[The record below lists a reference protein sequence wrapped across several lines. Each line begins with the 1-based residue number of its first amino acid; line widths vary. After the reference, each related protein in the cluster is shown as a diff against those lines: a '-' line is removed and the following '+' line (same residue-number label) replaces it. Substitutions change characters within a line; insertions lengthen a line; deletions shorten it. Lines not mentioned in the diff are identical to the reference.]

1 MDPLILARAQFAANI
16 SFHILFPTITI
27 ALGWLLFFFRWRWL
41 KTRDEGWL
49 ASYRFW
55 TKVFALSFALGVV
68 SGITMSFQFGTN
80 WPGFMERVGNI
91 AGPLLG
97 YEVLTAF
104 FLEATFLGVMLFGHN
119 RVSERM
125 HMIATFLVAF
135 GTTVSAFWILSLNS
149 WMQTPTGYEIV
160 NGEFHVRSWM
170 EVLFN
175 PSFPYRLAH
184 MLLASGLTGSFLVA
198 GVSAWQL
205 LRGTPHKGTQ
215 RALRTGITVA
225 AILIPVQIFV
235 GDQHGLNTLEHQP
248 QKIAAMEGVWQTERG
263 APLLLFAWP
272 DAAAKENRYVVG
284 IPKGASL
291 ILRHDA
297 QAEVRGLNEFE
308 GQHPP
313 VAPLFFAFRL
323 MVGVGMLMLAVS
335 WTTVWMLRRRAW
347 VAQQL
352 PRAMLGVLSAMSF
365 SGWLATLAG
374 WYVTEIGRQPFIVY
388 GLIRT
393 AEVAS
398 KTPASHIALTLA
410 AYLALY
416 AVLIVAFISVV
427 RYLAEHT
434 EDSEALPAGSGQ
446 AIAQTAAAAGQGA
459 RS

>member
-1 MDPLILARAQFAANI
+1 
-16 SFHILFPTITI
+16 
-27 ALGWLLFFFRWRWL
+27 
-41 KTRDEGWL
+41 
-49 ASYRFW
+49 
-55 TKVFALSFALGVV
+55 
-68 SGITMSFQFGTN
+68 
-80 WPGFMERVGNI
+80 
-91 AGPLLG
+91 
-97 YEVLTAF
+97 
-104 FLEATFLGVMLFGHN
+104 
-119 RVSERM
+119 
-125 HMIATFLVAF
+125 
-135 GTTVSAFWILSLNS
+135 
-149 WMQTPTGYEIV
+149 
-160 NGEFHVRSWM
+160 
-170 EVLFN
+170 
-175 PSFPYRLAH
+175 
-184 MLLASGLTGSFLVA
+184 
-198 GVSAWQL
+198 
-205 LRGTPHKGTQ
+205 
-215 RALRTGITVA
+215 
-225 AILIPVQIFV
+225 
-235 GDQHGLNTLEHQP
+235 
-248 QKIAAMEGVWQTERG
+248 
-263 APLLLFAWP
+263 
-272 DAAAKENRYVVG
+272 
-284 IPKGASL
+284 
-291 ILRHDA
+291 
-297 QAEVRGLNEFE
+297 
-308 GQHPP
+308 

-410 AYLALY
+410 AYLTLY